1 MSIEYQESDREKAV
15 RDVLYALRNQLML
28 MSLPDRKCAYAL
40 STFHKIT
47 AEDLLDCAA
56 RRARSA

>member
-1 MSIEYQESDREKAV
+1 MSVEYQESDRGKAV
-15 RDVLYALRNQLML
+15 RDVLYAIRNQLM
-28 MSLPDRKCAYAL
+28 SFPDRECAYAL

-47 AEDLLDCAA
+47 AEDLLDCAS